1 MHKQS
6 DNLFEKSKEIM
17 PGGVN
22 SPVRAFQAV
31 SRNPL
36 FIHHAK
42 GSKIYDADGN
52 EYIDYV
58 CSWGPGILGHAMG
71 QVVKAVQ
78 KTCENGLT
86 FGAPTEKEY
95 ILAKMLQERMPSMEM
110 LRLVNSGTEAVMSAV
125 RVARGFTGR
134 DKIVKFRG
142 CYHGHSDGLLVKA
155 GSGALTQS
163 VPDSLGVPEDYIKNT
178 LVAEYN
184 DIASV
189 EALFEKEGKEIAAI
203 IVEPVAAN
211 MGVVLPEKGF
221 LQSLREIADRYQSL
235 LVFDEVITGFR
246 LAAGGAQEYFQV
258 KPDLTTLGKI
268 IGGGMPMAAYGGRK
282 EIMEMVAPLGK
293 VYQAGTLS
301 GNPVATAAGI
311 ETLKILGQQPGIY
324 EELAQNTK
332 KIADTIREIFGD
344 RVCVN
349 QIGSLMSVFFTEE
362 KVIDYKSAVSSDTK
376 KYAAYFNDMLG
387 RGIYLAPSQFESMFV
402 SAAHTQED
410 LQKTMEAIKRTGEK
424 LINLLYK

>member
-95 ILAKMLQERMPSMEM
+95 ILAKMVQERMPSMEM
-110 LRLVNSGTEAVMSAV
+110 LRLVNSGTEAVMSVV

-163 VPDSLGVPEDYIKNT
+163 VPDSLGVPKDYIKNT

-268 IGGGMPMAAYGGRK
+268 IGGGMPMAAYGGRR
-282 EIMEMVAPLGK
+282 EIMEMVAPVGR

-311 ETLKILGQQPGIY
+311 ETLKILGQQPEIY

-332 KIADTIREIFGD
+332 KIADTVREVFGD

-410 LQKTMEAIKRTGEK
+410 LQKTMEAIKRTGGK